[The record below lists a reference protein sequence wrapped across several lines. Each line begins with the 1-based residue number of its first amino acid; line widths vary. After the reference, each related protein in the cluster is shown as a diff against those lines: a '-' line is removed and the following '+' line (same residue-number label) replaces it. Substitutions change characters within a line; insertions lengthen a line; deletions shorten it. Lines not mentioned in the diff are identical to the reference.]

1 MLWLKPWVIGIFL
14 ILQTC
19 QISNK
24 FNLFV
29 QLLEQIVFLFNN
41 KYSVFLR
48 KGVEESLFD
57 VDFCWVAIWLLS
69 KLSKIRFG
77 PDVAWIFTKYLIL

>member
-1 MLWLKPWVIGIFL
+1 MLWLNPWVIGIFL

-41 KYSVFLR
+41 KYSIFLR

-57 VDFCWVAIWLLS
+57 VDFVGLQYDCFPSCV
-69 KLSKIRFG
+69 
-77 PDVAWIFTKYLIL
+77 

>member
-1 MLWLKPWVIGIFL
+1 MLWLNPWVIGIFL

-29 QLLEQIVFLFNN
+29 QLLEQIVFLFYQVPYTLNLPCIVLSN
-41 KYSVFLR
+41 KYL
-48 KGVEESLFD
+48 SLIWLHFC
-57 VDFCWVAIWLLS
+57 FCWVQVWLLS
-69 KLSKIRFG
+69 SPYHPL
-77 PDVAWIFTKYLIL
+77 